1 MTGLTV
7 TPPTKTV
14 YAAGEELDT
23 TGMKV
28 EAKYSDNTTKELTE
42 EEYML
47 SGFDSSKAGTITV
60 TISVGELKETFDIV
74 IKDKIIGGS
83 DTDNNNEGLGGIQ
96 QGAGQIVF
104 GVNQTADTNVKVPKT
119 GDETNAVLALIVL
132 AVSASVAVGTLAAG
146 RRRQRR

>member
-47 SGFDSSKAGTITV
+47 SGFDFSKAGTITV

-119 GDETNAVLALIVL
+119 GDETNAVPALIVL

-146 RRRQRR
+146 RRHQRR

>member
-119 GDETNAVLALIVL
+119 GDETNVVPALIVL

>member
-60 TISVGELKETFDIV
+60 TISQKRTGLCVSILLCSSVWI
-74 IKDKIIGGS
+74 S
-83 DTDNNNEGLGGIQ
+83 D
-96 QGAGQIVF
+96 
-104 GVNQTADTNVKVPKT
+104 
-119 GDETNAVLALIVL
+119 
-132 AVSASVAVGTLAAG
+132 S
-146 RRRQRR
+146 

>member
-104 GVNQTADTNVKVPKT
+104 WG
-119 GDETNAVLALIVL
+119 
-132 AVSASVAVGTLAAG
+132 
-146 RRRQRR
+146 

>member
-119 GDETNAVLALIVL
+119 GDETNAVPALIVL
-132 AVSASVAVGTLAAG
+132 AVSASVAVGTLAGG

>member
-1 MTGLTV
+1 MLLSLGHDDRAYEVLSAL
-7 TPPTKTV
+7 PESAEACYLK
-14 YAAGEELDT
+14 AIACSRLGRREEGRKWLDR
-23 TGMKV
+23 
-28 EAKYSDNTTKELTE
+28 AC
-42 EEYML
+42 
-47 SGFDSSKAGTITV
+47 
-60 TISVGELKETFDIV
+60 ELKETFDIV

-119 GDETNAVLALIVL
+119 GDETNAVPALIVL

>member
-47 SGFDSSKAGTITV
+47 SGFDSSKAGTIT
-60 TISVGELKETFDIV
+60 SGEDRFMEWKTKDYSADICRRAERD
-74 IKDKIIGGS
+74 IRYCD
-83 DTDNNNEGLGGIQ
+83 
-96 QGAGQIVF
+96 QG
-104 GVNQTADTNVKVPKT
+104 
-119 GDETNAVLALIVL
+119 
-132 AVSASVAVGTLAAG
+132 
-146 RRRQRR
+146 

>member
-83 DTDNNNEGLGGIQ
+83 DTDNNNEGS
-96 QGAGQIVF
+96 GQIVF

-119 GDETNAVLALIVL
+119 GDETNAVPALIVL

>member
-119 GDETNAVLALIVL
+119 GDETNAVPALIVR

>member
-42 EEYML
+42 EE
-47 SGFDSSKAGTITV
+47 
-60 TISVGELKETFDIV
+60 
-74 IKDKIIGGS
+74 
-83 DTDNNNEGLGGIQ
+83 
-96 QGAGQIVF
+96 
-104 GVNQTADTNVKVPKT
+104 
-119 GDETNAVLALIVL
+119 
-132 AVSASVAVGTLAAG
+132 
-146 RRRQRR
+146 